1 MEKYD
6 EIKKAAKAIENEI
19 IENRRY
25 IHEYPEI
32 GLELTRTSM
41 FVAQKLSEMG
51 YEVEEICKCGILAKI
66 GKKGKTLLIR
76 ADMDALPMEEI
87 NNLPFKSKNNYGHTC
102 GHDTHIAML
111 LGAAKLLKQYE
122 NELEG
127 TVLLLFQPGEET
139 LEGAQAVIKGGLLKK
154 I

>member
-1 MEKYD
+1 
-6 EIKKAAKAIENEI
+6 
-19 IENRRY
+19 
-25 IHEYPEI
+25 
-32 GLELTRTSM
+32 
-41 FVAQKLSEMG
+41 
-51 YEVEEICKCGILAKI
+51 
-66 GKKGKTLLIR
+66 
-76 ADMDALPMEEI
+76 MDALPMEEI

-139 LEGAQAVIKGGLLKK
+139 LEGAQAVIKEDY
-154 I
+154 